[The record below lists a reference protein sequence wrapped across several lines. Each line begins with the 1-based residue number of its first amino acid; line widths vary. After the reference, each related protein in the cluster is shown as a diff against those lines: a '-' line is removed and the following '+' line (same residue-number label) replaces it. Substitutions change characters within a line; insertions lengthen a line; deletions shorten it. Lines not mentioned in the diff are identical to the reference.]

1 MEQETTRLCPHCGHE
16 AKTKDH
22 RCPQCDWTL
31 HWDKRD
37 QRVYEVNYLQSTLT
51 KTWWTLCFII
61 AVAGQICMFLANDM
75 FDGLVPFRPTLCAGH
90 LMRACGETAL
100 LYGLWYGLRFEYK
113 RLAWLI
119 AAVAALFIA
128 YHLAII
134 AYCFHDS
141 LPLPDNAKALL
152 PDAGFYLLVASEAA
166 AALLGYMLFDN
177 YNGRLSTTGF
187 VMAAAM
193 LLHLLLNVLLHLSGV
208 NIAADLAVGAA
219 NIAYF
224 CLLKNRFLTHE
235 EYVRKVRG
243 KKA

>member
-1 MEQETTRLCPHCGHE
+1 MAVDIDADCGPRFHF
-16 AKTKDH
+16 
-22 RCPQCDWTL
+22 
-31 HWDKRD
+31 
-37 QRVYEVNYLQSTLT
+37 N
-51 KTWWTLCFII
+51 
-61 AVAGQICMFLANDM
+61 GQK
-75 FDGLVPFRPTLCAGH
+75 
-90 LMRACGETAL
+90 
-100 LYGLWYGLRFEYK
+100 LRF
-113 RLAWLI
+113 ALI
-119 AAVAALFIA
+119 FP
-128 YHLAII
+128 
-134 AYCFHDS
+134 
-141 LPLPDNAKALL
+141 PLPDNAKALL